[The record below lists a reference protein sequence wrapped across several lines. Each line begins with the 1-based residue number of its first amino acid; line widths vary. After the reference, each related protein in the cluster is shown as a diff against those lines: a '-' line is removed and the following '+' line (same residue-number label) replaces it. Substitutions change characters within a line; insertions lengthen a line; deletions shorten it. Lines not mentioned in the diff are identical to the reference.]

1 MGLCTMGT
9 MKTDLIVVGGGI
21 LGLATAFLAHERG
34 MTVQVIDRSERP
46 VGSSIM
52 NFGHACF
59 TGQADAVMD
68 TVWVSREGWI
78 RAAEATGLW
87 AAQSGTFVPAM
98 TEVEL
103 KVLEEFAQHRGEEQV
118 QLVDSSRVAEGIGN
132 PQLGALGGAFLPLDM
147 RVDPREAAPRLA
159 AWLEAEGVEFRWRH
173 EVKEVAG
180 GVVKTNRGDFLAE
193 RVICCPN
200 YFLTQL
206 FPDLADKYEL
216 RVCSLIMALIDRPD
230 HISPDLAM
238 FTGTSLVRYDG
249 FAAMPSV
256 PLLRDEL
263 GEREPGLVDCVAN
276 LMVTGV
282 KEGLF
287 VGDSHAYDLSPEP
300 FMDQEI
306 AELLIDRAGGYL
318 GLVHPRAV
326 QRWQGRYS
334 DSPKTNLIL
343 EYPDDQTTV
352 AVVTSGIGMT
362 MSFGVA
368 NLALSEGK
376 AVGFAC

>member
-1 MGLCTMGT
+1 
-9 MKTDLIVVGGGI
+9 MKIDLIVVGGGI
-21 LGLATAFLAHERG
+21 LGLATAFLAHEQGLSVR
-34 MTVQVIDRSERP
+34 VIDRSERP

-68 TVWVSREGWI
+68 TVWTSREGWI

-87 AAQSGTFVPAM
+87 AVQSGTYVPAM
-98 TEVEL
+98 TDTEL
-103 KVLEEFAQHRGEEQV
+103 QVLEEFAQHRGEEQV
-118 QLVDSSRVAEGIGN
+118 RLVDGAQVSQGVGN
-132 PQLGALGGAFLPLDM
+132 PNLGALGGAVLPLDM
-147 RVDPREAAPRLA
+147 RVNPREAAPRLA
-159 AWLEAEGVEFRWRH
+159 AWLEEKGVSFHWRH
-173 EVKEVAG
+173 EVKEVG
-180 GVVKTNRGDFLAE
+180 GGTVVTNRGNFSAE

-200 YFLTQL
+200 FFLTQL

-216 RVCSLIMALIDRPD
+216 RVCSLVMALIERPER
-230 HISPDLAM
+230 ISRELAM
-238 FTGTSLVRYDG
+238 FTGTSLARYDG

-256 PLLRDEL
+256 PLLKKGL
-263 GEREPGLVDCVAN
+263 AEREPALVDCVAN

-282 KEGLF
+282 EEGLF
-287 VGDSHAYDLSPEP
+287 VGDSHEYDLSPEP

-306 AELLIDRAGGYL
+306 AELLIDRASEYL
-318 GLVHPRAV
+318 GLAKPRV
-326 QRWQGRYS
+326 IQRWQGRYS

-343 EYPDDQTTV
+343 ERPDDQTTV

-368 NLALSEGK
+368 DVALSGGSEIGR
-376 AVGFAC
+376 AHV

>member
-1 MGLCTMGT
+1 

-21 LGLATAFLAHERG
+21 LGLATAFLAHEQG
-34 MTVQVIDRSERP
+34 LTVRVIDRSERP

-68 TVWVSREGWI
+68 AVWISREGWI

-87 AAQSGTFVPAM
+87 AAQSGTYVPAM
-98 TEVEL
+98 TGTEL

-118 QLVDSSRVAEGIGN
+118 QLIDGAQVGEGIGN
-132 PQLGALGGAFLPLDM
+132 PHLDALGGAILPLDM
-147 RVDPREAAPRLA
+147 RVNPREAAPRLV
-159 AWLEAEGVEFRWRH
+159 AWLEEKGVSFQWRH
-173 EVKEVAG
+173 EVKEVAEG
-180 GVVKTNRGDFLAE
+180 TVVTNRGNFSAE

-200 YFLTQL
+200 FYLTQL

-216 RVCSLIMALIDRPD
+216 RVCSLVMALIDRPER
-230 HISPDLAM
+230 ISRELAM
-238 FTGTSLVRYDG
+238 FTGTSLARYDG

-256 PLLRDEL
+256 SLLKEEL
-263 GEREPGLVDCVAN
+263 AEREPELVDCVAN

-282 KEGLF
+282 EDGLF
-287 VGDSHAYDLSPEP
+287 VGDSHEYDLSPEP
-300 FMDQEI
+300 FMDQEV

-318 GLVHPRAV
+318 GLAKPRV
-326 QRWQGRYS
+326 IQRWQGRYS

-343 EYPDDQTTV
+343 ERLDERTTV

-368 NLALSEGK
+368 DLVLRGGSGEA
-376 AVGFAC
+376 FAC